1 MINKITLVLCLLGA
15 YIAKA
20 QLLDSLPIP
29 NSDDSYALYLPQEY
43 NEDKKWPVI
52 MIFTPTGNGGEAV
65 RRFQESADRYGYVIA
80 ASNAV
85 KNGNYQ
91 ENLLRSRSF
100 YTAVLD
106 QYPIDKNAIYLAG
119 FSGGARLA
127 TSIAVM
133 SSQIKGVITSGAS
146 FSNVPA
152 YIPDKNKFFYIGMV
166 GDQDFNFNE
175 MQNAMGYL
183 EQKKFDA
190 DLLVFSGGHKWAPA
204 NYIDKAVRLL
214 TIKSINKNI
223 RNADQARIDEYFE
236 MELAFNQELIVKNLV
251 YRAYEDMEVNKSNY
265 RFYIDRDSLRS
276 LDKAIRKN
284 SNYRKQRNTWNQIR
298 TVENYKYGDFLS
310 YLPQDVASADLESM
324 GYWEQQID
332 SIKNN
337 YIASSVRAKENLGKR
352 LLSFLN
358 IASKE
363 LATSYNEANNLDNLL
378 YIAILQTLVDEK
390 NYDAYLNV
398 LRYTVNKS
406 EYGMALYYLEKMLKN
421 GFKDTQRL
429 DDQKDI
435 ALLRIQPEYNE
446 LLESYGLDT
455 RY

>member
-1 MINKITLVLCLLGA
+1 MKKITLILCLLGA
-15 YIAKA
+15 YIVKG
-20 QLLDSLPIP
+20 QLLDSVPIP
-29 NSDDSYALYLPQEY
+29 NSDDSYAIYLPHEY

-52 MIFTPTGNGGEAV
+52 MIFTPTGNGRDAV
-65 RRFQESADRYGYVIA
+65 KVFEESANRYGYVIA
-80 ASNAV
+80 ASNGV

-91 ENLLRSRSF
+91 ENLLKSRSF

-133 SSQIKGVITSGAS
+133 SSQIKGVITCGAS
-146 FSNVPA
+146 FSNLPA

-190 DLLVFSGGHKWAPA
+190 DLLVFSGGHKWAPS

-223 RNADQARIDEYFE
+223 RHADQTRINDYFE
-236 MELAFNQELIVKNLV
+236 MELAFSQELIAENLV
-251 YRAYEDMEVNKSNY
+251 YRAYEDMNVNKSNY
-265 RFYIDRDSLRS
+265 RFYIDKDSLRS
-276 LDKAIRKN
+276 LEKAIRKN
-284 SNYRKQRNTWNQIR
+284 KNYRKQRNTWNEVRRI
-298 TVENYKYGDFLS
+298 ENYKYLDYLN
-310 YLPQDVASADLESM
+310 YLPQDVTSADLESL
-324 GYWEQQID
+324 GFWENEID
-332 SIKNN
+332 SIKNF
-337 YIASSVRAKENLGKR
+337 YSTSSVRAKENLGKR

-358 IASKE
+358 IAAKE
-363 LATSYNEANNLDNLL
+363 LANSYNETDHLDNLL

-390 NYDAYLNV
+390 NYNAYLNV

-421 GFKDTQRL
+421 GFKDTQLL
-429 DDQKDI
+429 DDQKGI

-446 LLESYGLDT
+446 LLESYGLT
-455 RY
+455 ARY

>member
-1 MINKITLVLCLLGA
+1 
-15 YIAKA
+15 
-20 QLLDSLPIP
+20 
-29 NSDDSYALYLPQEY
+29 
-43 NEDKKWPVI
+43 
-52 MIFTPTGNGGEAV
+52 
-65 RRFQESADRYGYVIA
+65 SANRNGYVIA
-80 ASNAV
+80 ASNVV

-133 SSQIKGVITSGAS
+133 SSQIKGVITCGAS
-146 FSNVPA
+146 FSNLPA

-190 DLLVFSGGHKWAPA
+190 DLLVFSGGHKWAPS

-223 RNADQARIDEYFE
+223 RHADQTRINDYFE
-236 MELAFNQELIVKNLV
+236 MELAFSQELIAENLV
-251 YRAYEDMEVNKSNY
+251 YRAYEDMNVNKSNY
-265 RFYIDRDSLRS
+265 RFYIDKDSLRS
-276 LDKAIRKN
+276 LEKAIRKN
-284 SNYRKQRNTWNQIR
+284 KNYRKQRNTWNEVRRI
-298 TVENYKYGDFLS
+298 ENYKYLDYLN
-310 YLPQDVASADLESM
+310 YLPQDVTSADLESL
-324 GYWEQQID
+324 GFWENEID
-332 SIKNN
+332 SIKNF
-337 YIASSVRAKENLGKR
+337 YSTSSVRAKENLGKR

-358 IASKE
+358 IAAKE
-363 LATSYNEANNLDNLL
+363 LANSYNETDHLDNLL

-390 NYDAYLNV
+390 NYNAYLNV

-421 GFKDTQRL
+421 GFKDTQLL
-429 DDQKDI
+429 DDQKGI

>member
-1 MINKITLVLCLLGA
+1 
-15 YIAKA
+15 
-20 QLLDSLPIP
+20 
-29 NSDDSYALYLPQEY
+29 
-43 NEDKKWPVI
+43 
-52 MIFTPTGNGGEAV
+52 
-65 RRFQESADRYGYVIA
+65 
-80 ASNAV
+80 
-85 KNGNYQ
+85 
-91 ENLLRSRSF
+91 
-100 YTAVLD
+100 
-106 QYPIDKNAIYLAG
+106 
-119 FSGGARLA
+119 
-127 TSIAVM
+127 
-133 SSQIKGVITSGAS
+133 
-146 FSNVPA
+146 
-152 YIPDKNKFFYIGMV
+152 
-166 GDQDFNFNE
+166 
-175 MQNAMGYL
+175 
-183 EQKKFDA
+183 
-190 DLLVFSGGHKWAPA
+190 
-204 NYIDKAVRLL
+204 
-214 TIKSINKNI
+214 
-223 RNADQARIDEYFE
+223 
-236 MELAFNQELIVKNLV
+236 

-363 LATSYNEANNLDNLL
+363 LATSYNEASNLDNLL

-421 GFKDTQRL
+421 
-429 DDQKDI
+429 
-435 ALLRIQPEYNE
+435 
-446 LLESYGLDT
+446 
-455 RY
+455 

>member
-1 MINKITLVLCLLGA
+1 MKKITLILCLLGA

-29 NSDDSYALYLPQEY
+29 NSDDSYALYLPQQY
-43 NEDKKWPVI
+43 GEDKKWPVI
-52 MIFTPTGNGGEAV
+52 MIFTPTGNGAEAV
-65 RRFQESADRYGYVIA
+65 KRFEESADRYGYVIA

-91 ENLLRSRSF
+91 ENLLKSRSF
-100 YTAVLD
+100 YTAVMD
-106 QYPIDKNAIYLAG
+106 RYPIDKNAIYLAG

-190 DLLVFSGGHKWAPA
+190 NLLVFTGGHEWAPS

-223 RNADQARIDEYFE
+223 RNADQALIDEYFE
-236 MELAFNQELIVKNLV
+236 MELAFNQELIAKNLV
-251 YRAYEDMEVNKSNY
+251 YRAYEDMDVNKSNY

-298 TVENYKYGDFLS
+298 TIENYKYGDFLS

-421 GFKDTQRL
+421 GFKDTQLL